1 MTALE
6 AVGVYVPSGRV
17 PIEGLAE
24 HFGLSTMQVQ
34 VFRRQQQ
41 FRQVSR
47 DPDGGLLELLRG
59 AVADLDGLRGRE
71 DRVRYVVHARTFP
84 LLVSYPQNPLR
95 ELCFEFGLDQA
106 ATFAVG
112 HHASASGLLAV
123 DVAGRLL
130 TADADPD
137 ALALVVAGEK
147 GFARQTRAAPEAAFL
162 GEGAA
167 ACLIRAEGTHDRLL
181 AYATELRSEFEDYYC
196 APAGTAETAETTAA
210 FQQQYA
216 DCLAAAIL
224 TAVERCGLDMA
235 AISLIL
241 PHSVDRM
248 AWQRVCRRL
257 GFPLERVVLDNLAS
271 IGHLFCADAFV
282 NYRTARTRGL
292 LRPGDRYVMAA
303 AGAGLG
309 AAFSAMVFEH

>member
-34 VFRRQQQ
+34 VFRRYPQ
-41 FRQVSR
+41 FSQVGRDR

-59 AVADLDGLRGRE
+59 AVADLEGLRGRE

-84 LLVSYPQNPLR
+84 LVVPYPQKQNTLR
-95 ELCFEFGLDQA
+95 ELCFEFGLEQA

-147 GFARQTRAAPEAAFL
+147 GFARQSRTAPEATFL
-162 GEGAA
+162 AEGAA

-181 AYATELRSEFEDYYC
+181 AYATELRGEFEDYSS
-196 APAGTAETAETTAA
+196 ETAAA
-210 FQQQYA
+210 VQQQYA

-224 TAVERCGLDMA
+224 TAVERCGLEMG

-241 PHSVDRM
+241 PHSVDRV

-257 GFPLERVVLDNLAS
+257 GFPLDRVVLDNVAS

-303 AGAGLG
+303 AGSGLG

>member
-17 PIEGLAE
+17 PVDRLAE
-24 HFGLSTMQVQ
+24 HFGLSTMRVQ
-34 VFRRQQQ
+34 VFQRSQQ
-41 FRQVSR
+41 FEQESR
-47 DPDGGLLELLRG
+47 SPDSGLLELLRG

-84 LLVSYPQNPLR
+84 VVVSYPQNPLR
-95 ELCFEFGLDQA
+95 ELCFEFGLEQA

-130 TADADPD
+130 TADSDPE

-147 GFARQTRAAPEAAFL
+147 ALARQARATPESGFF

-181 AYATELRSEFEDYYC
+181 AYATELRGEFDDDS
-196 APAGTAETAETTAA
+196 AGTVKA
-210 FQQQYA
+210 FHQQYT

-224 TAVERCGLDMA
+224 TAVERCGLDMD

-248 AWQRVCRRL
+248 AWQLVCQRL
-257 GFPLERVVLDNLAS
+257 GFPLERVVLDNAAS
-271 IGHLFCADAFV
+271 VGHLFCADAFV
-282 NYRTARTRGL
+282 SYRTARTRGL

>member
-6 AVGVYVPSGRV
+6 AVGVYMAPGRV
-17 PIEGLAE
+17 PVEGLAE
-24 HFGLSTMQVQ
+24 HFGLSTMRVQ
-34 VFRRQQQ
+34 VFRRAQQSGP
-41 FRQVSR
+41 VSR

-84 LLVSYPQNPLR
+84 VVVSYPQNPLR
-95 ELCFEFGLDQA
+95 ELCFEFGLEQA

-147 GFARQTRAAPEAAFL
+147 ALTRQARAMSESAFF

-167 ACLIRAEGTHDRLL
+167 ACLVRAEGTHDRLL
-181 AYATELRSEFEDYYC
+181 AYATELRGEFDEDPG
-196 APAGTAETAETTAA
+196 APAAA
-210 FQQQYA
+210 FQQQYT
-216 DCLAAAIL
+216 DCLAAAIS
-224 TAVERCGLDMA
+224 TAVERCGLDMG

-257 GFPLERVVLDNLAS
+257 GFPLERVVLDSLAS
-271 IGHLFCADAFV
+271 VGHLFCADAFV
-282 NYRTARTRGL
+282 SYRTARTRGL

-309 AAFSAMVFEH
+309 NAFSAMVFEH

>member
-6 AVGVYVPSGRV
+6 AVGVYVPPGRV
-17 PIEGLAE
+17 PVEGLAE
-24 HFGLSTMQVQ
+24 HFGLSTMRVQ
-34 VFRRQQQ
+34 VFRRPHQ
-41 FRQVSR
+41 FGQASR

-84 LLVSYPQNPLR
+84 LVVTYPQNPLR
-95 ELCFEFGLDQA
+95 ELCYEFGLEQA

-147 GFARQTRAAPEAAFL
+147 ALGRQTRTVPESAFF

-181 AYATELRSEFEDYYC
+181 AYATELRSEFDIDDDSV
-196 APAGTAETAETTAA
+196 GTAVA
-210 FQQQYA
+210 FQQQYT
-216 DCLAAAIL
+216 DCLAAAIS
-224 TAVERCGLDMA
+224 TAVERCGLEMG

-248 AWQRVCRRL
+248 AWQLVCHRL

-271 IGHLFCADAFV
+271 VGHLFCADAFV
-282 NYRTARTRGL
+282 SYRTARTRGL

-303 AGAGLG
+303 AGSGLG

>member
-17 PIEGLAE
+17 PIEDLAE

-34 VFRRQQQ
+34 VFRRNPQLGQT
-41 FRQVSR
+41 SR

-84 LLVSYPQNPLR
+84 LVMQYPQNPLR

-147 GFARQTRAAPEAAFL
+147 GFARQARTASETRFL
-162 GEGAA
+162 AEGAA

-181 AYATELRSEFEDYYC
+181 AYATDLRGEFEDYGY
-196 APAGTAETAETTAA
+196 ETEAA
-210 FQQQYA
+210 AALQQRYA

-224 TAVERCGLDMA
+224 TAVERCGLEMG

-241 PHSVDRM
+241 PHSVDRL

-257 GFPLERVVLDNLAS
+257 GFPLDRVVLDNLAS
-271 IGHLFCADAFV
+271 IGPLFCADAFV

>member
-6 AVGVYVPSGRV
+6 AVGVYVPTGRV
-17 PIEGLAE
+17 PIEDLAG
-24 HFGLSTMQVQ
+24 HFGLTTMQVR
-34 VFRRQQQ
+34 VFRRYH
-41 FRQVSR
+41 RLGEVSR
-47 DPDGGLLELLRG
+47 DPGGDLLDLLRG
-59 AVADLDGLRGRE
+59 AVADLGGLRGRE

-84 LLVSYPQNPLR
+84 VAGPYPRNPLL
-95 ELCFEFGLDQA
+95 ELCAEFGLTRA

-112 HHASASGLLAV
+112 HHACASGLLAV

-130 TADADPD
+130 SADADPE

-147 GFARQTRAAPEAAFL
+147 ALTRQAQVVPETSFF

-167 ACLIRAEGTHDRLL
+167 ACLVRAHGTRDRLL
-181 AYATELRSEFEDYYC
+181 AYATDLHGEFDDDS
-196 APAGTAETAETTAA
+196 PQTAA
-210 FQQQYA
+210 AYQRQYA
-216 DCLAAAIL
+216 DLLASAIL
-224 TAVERCGLDMA
+224 AAVERAGLGMD

-241 PHSVDRM
+241 PHSVNRV
-248 AWQRVCRRL
+248 AWQRVCRAL
-257 GFPLERVVLDNLAS
+257 GFPIDRVLLDNLAT

-282 NYRTARTRGL
+282 NYRTARSRDL

-309 AAFSAMVFEH
+309 ATFSAMVFEH